1 MMETNHDEGASFS
14 TANPTEA
21 PAPTDQASVA
31 DKPASTLD
39 DLTSLLSEFEAATAK
54 PEAKD
59 ANTPKDQ
66 SKPEPVDPVAAA
78 LRDGLNYDQVRGALK
93 TQGDVVNRLFQHQIQ
108 QQNKNDFDI
117 AVNVGNQK
125 LKDAG
130 YHVGDDYVQRWLAA
144 EANLNPRL
152 RHAFDMR
159 SESPAWTQHYEK
171 LVDKAMY
178 KLLASA
184 KSQIDQNVTED
195 KYAVVAAR
203 KGASGTPAARRA
215 SPLR

>member
-1 MMETNHDEGASFS
+1 MRGRHSRLRTRRET
-14 TANPTEA
+14 

-78 LRDGLNYDQVRGALK
+78 LRDGLNYDQVRGALR
-93 TQGDVVNRLFQHQIQ
+93 TQGDVVNHLFQHQIQ

-130 YHVGDDYVQRWLAA
+130 YLGDDYVQRSLAA
-144 EANLNPRL
+144 EANLNPQL
-152 RHAFDMR
+152 ATLLICDM
-159 SESPAWTQHYEK
+159 
-171 LVDKAMY
+171 KAPRELSTT
-178 KLLASA
+178 K
-184 KSQIDQNVTED
+184 N
-195 KYAVVAAR
+195 
-203 KGASGTPAARRA
+203 
-215 SPLR
+215 